1 MKFRLSETDG
11 VTYSFWICDIEIPDD
26 VGTEATRKNALNRL
40 KLMLKRAE
48 MKTSDLGIRYQLRKA
63 K

>member
-26 VGTEATRKNALNRL
+26 VGTEATRKNCLNRL
-40 KLMLKRAE
+40 KMLLKRGE
-48 MKTSDLGIRYQLRKA
+48 MHSGSTGIRYLLRKA